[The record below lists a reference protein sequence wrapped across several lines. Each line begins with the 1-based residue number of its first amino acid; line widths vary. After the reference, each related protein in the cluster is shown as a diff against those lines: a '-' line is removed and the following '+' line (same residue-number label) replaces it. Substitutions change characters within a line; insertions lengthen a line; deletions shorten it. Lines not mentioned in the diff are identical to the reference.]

1 MKISLKTTTLLA
13 ALVITLGL
21 SSCMKDDFE
30 NTPILISGLSLV
42 HASPT
47 TEKLDVY
54 IDNTRASI
62 DDFAFGNKM
71 DYLRAYSGDRTIT
84 VTKKGL
90 TTRLTSDVVKLVPD
104 FGYTVFV
111 VDKFE
116 AIDLLTLQDDLALPA
131 AGKAKVRFVNLSPD
145 GGALNLAIN
154 GAATDLADNR
164 AFKEF
169 SAFVP
174 VDAAENVT
182 FNVKNKA
189 TGAVEATI
197 SGVKIEDGKIYT
209 IYAKGLKANADDTRF
224 GAAIFTHK

>member
-1 MKISLKTTTLLA
+1 MKISLKTKTLLT
-13 ALVITLGL
+13 ALALTLGL

-30 NTPILISGLSLV
+30 NTPISISGLSLV

-47 TEKLDVY
+47 TEKLDVF
-54 IDNTRASI
+54 IDNTRATE
-62 DDFAFGNKM
+62 DFGFGAKI

-90 TTRLTSDVVKLVPD
+90 TTRLTSDVVKLLPD
-104 FGYTVFV
+104 SAYTVFV

-116 AIDLLTLQDDLALPA
+116 AIDLLTLRDDLTKPA
-131 AGKAKVRFVNLSPD
+131 TGKAKIRFVNLSPD

-154 GAATDLADNR
+154 GVATDLVDNK

-169 SAFVP
+169 SSFLL
-174 VDAAENVT
+174 VDAAESVT
-182 FNVKNKA
+182 FNIKNKA
-189 TGAVEATI
+189 TGTVEATI
-197 SGVKIEDGKIYT
+197 SAVKIEDGKIYT
-209 IYAKGLKANADDTRF
+209 IYAKGLKATADDTKF

>member
-1 MKISLKTTTLLA
+1 MKISLKTKTLLT

-21 SSCMKDDFE
+21 SSCMKDDVQ
-30 NTPILISGLSLV
+30 NTPISISGLSLV

-62 DDFAFGNKM
+62 DDFVFGNKM

-104 FGYTVFV
+104 SGYTVFV

-116 AIDLLTLQDDLALPA
+116 AIDLLTLRDDLASPA
-131 AGKAKVRFVNLSPD
+131 AGKAKIRFVNLSPD
-145 GGALNLAIN
+145 GGALNLAVN

-164 AFKEF
+164 AFKQF

-189 TGAVEATI
+189 TGAIEATI
-197 SGVKIEDGKIYT
+197 TGVKIEDGKIYT

>member
-1 MKISLKTTTLLA
+1 MKISLKTKTLLT

-30 NTPILISGLSLV
+30 NTPISISGLSLV
-42 HASPT
+42 QASPT
-47 TEKLDVY
+47 AEKLDVY

-62 DDFAFGNKM
+62 DDFVFGNKM
-71 DYLRAYSGDRTIT
+71 DYLRAYSGDRTVT

-104 FGYTVFV
+104 SAYTVFV

-116 AIDLLTLQDDLALPA
+116 AIDLLTLRDDLATPA
-131 AGKAKVRFVNLSPD
+131 AGKAKIRFVNLSPD

-154 GAATDLADNR
+154 GVATDLVDNK

-169 SAFVP
+169 SAFLP
-174 VDAAENVT
+174 IDAAESVT

-189 TGAVEATI
+189 TGMVEATI
-197 SGVKIEDGKIYT
+197 SAVKIEAGKIYT
-209 IYAKGLKANADDTRF
+209 IYAKGLKANADDTKF

>member
-111 VDKFE
+111 VDKFD

>member
-30 NTPILISGLSLV
+30 DTPILISGLSLV

-111 VDKFE
+111 VDKFD

-169 SAFVP
+169 SAFVS

>member
-30 NTPILISGLSLV
+30 NTPISISGLSLV

-111 VDKFE
+111 VDKFD

-131 AGKAKVRFVNLSPD
+131 AGKAKIRFVNLSPD

-169 SAFVP
+169 SAFVS

>member
-1 MKISLKTTTLLA
+1 MKISLRSTTLLTA
-13 ALVITLGL
+13 FVITLGL

-30 NTPILISGLSLV
+30 NTPLSISGLSLV

-62 DDFAFGNKM
+62 DDFVFGNKI

-84 VTKKGL
+84 VTKRGL
-90 TTRLTSDVVKLVPD
+90 ITRLTSDVVKLVPD
-104 FGYTVFV
+104 SAYTVFM

-116 AIDLLTLQDDLALPA
+116 TIDILTLKDDLTKPA
-131 AGKAKVRFVNLSPD
+131 AGKAKIRFVNLSPD
-145 GGALNLAIN
+145 GGPLNLAIN
-154 GAATDLADNR
+154 GAATDFVDNK
-164 AFKEF
+164 AFKEN
-169 SAFVP
+169 SAFLP
-174 VDAAENVT
+174 IDAAEKVT

-189 TGAVEATI
+189 TGIVEATI
-197 SGVKIEDGKIYT
+197 TDAKIEDGKIYT
-209 IYAKGLKANADDTRF
+209 IYAKGLKANADDTKF

>member
-30 NTPILISGLSLV
+30 NTPISISGLSLV

-131 AGKAKVRFVNLSPD
+131 AGKAKIRFVNLSPD

>member
-30 NTPILISGLSLV
+30 NTPISISGLSLV

>member
-1 MKISLKTTTLLA
+1 MKISLKTKTLLT
-13 ALVITLGL
+13 ALAITLGL

-30 NTPILISGLSLV
+30 NTPISISGLSLV
-42 HASPT
+42 QASPT

-62 DDFAFGNKM
+62 DDFVFGNKM
-71 DYLRAYSGDRTIT
+71 DYLRAYSGDRTVT

-90 TTRLTSDVVKLVPD
+90 TTRLTSDVVKMVPD
-104 FGYTVFV
+104 SAYTVFV

-116 AIDLLTLQDDLALPA
+116 AIDLLTLRDDLATPA
-131 AGKAKVRFVNLSPD
+131 AGKAKIRFVNLSPD

-154 GAATDLADNR
+154 GVATDLVDNK

-169 SAFVP
+169 SAFLP
-174 VDAAENVT
+174 VDAAESIT

-189 TGAVEATI
+189 NGAVEATI
-197 SGVKIEDGKIYT
+197 SAVKIEAGKIYT
-209 IYAKGLKANADDTRF
+209 IYAKGLKANADDTKF

>member
-111 VDKFE
+111 VDKFD

-131 AGKAKVRFVNLSPD
+131 AGKAKIRFVNLSPD

-169 SAFVP
+169 SAFVS